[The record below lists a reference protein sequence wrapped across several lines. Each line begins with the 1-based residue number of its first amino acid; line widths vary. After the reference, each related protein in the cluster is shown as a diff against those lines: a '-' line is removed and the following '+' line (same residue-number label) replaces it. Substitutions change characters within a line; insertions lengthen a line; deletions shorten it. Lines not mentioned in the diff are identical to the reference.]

1 MAPPKPAPVQNNNK
15 LEEVLVNIKKNL
27 KTLHE
32 ATKVLFEDVESR
44 LEVLKFL
51 EVDKKNESLKKAYE
65 GDLIEVRD
73 KLKEI
78 LFFKDIAEGALI

>member
-1 MAPPKPAPVQNNNK
+1 MVPKPAPVQNNHK
-15 LEEVLVNIKKNL
+15 LEEVLANIKKNL

-32 ATKVLFEDVESR
+32 ATKVLCEDVESR
-44 LEVLKFL
+44 LEALKFL
-51 EVDKKNESLKKAYE
+51 EVDKKSETIKKAYE
-65 GDLIEVRD
+65 GDLAEVRD

>member
-1 MAPPKPAPVQNNNK
+1 MVPKPAPVQNNNK
-15 LEEVLVNIKKNL
+15 LEEVLINIKKNL

-32 ATKVLFEDVESR
+32 ATKVLCEDVESR
-44 LEVLKFL
+44 LEVLKYL
-51 EVDKKNESLKKAYE
+51 EVDKKNENLKQAYE
-65 GDLIEVRD
+65 GDLKEVRD